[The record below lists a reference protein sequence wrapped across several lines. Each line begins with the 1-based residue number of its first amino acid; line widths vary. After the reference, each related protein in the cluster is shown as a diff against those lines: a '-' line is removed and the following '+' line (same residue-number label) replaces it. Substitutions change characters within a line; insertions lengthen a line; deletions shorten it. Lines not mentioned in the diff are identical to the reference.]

1 MVLQSE
7 FNVGEFSIE
16 SAFTRSKRRSR
27 FIKSVQRSP
36 APIRDSRISNYDL
49 LRPMELLWWSVAVI
63 LFAVGLIGTVLPVF
77 PGTIIILAGALLHRM
92 MLGPEKSVGWGT
104 ITVLVLFTLASYALD
119 FLSGYFGARYF
130 GATKWGMFG
139 ALLGALIGV
148 FFGIAGLFVGPVIG
162 AVAGEFIAGKRMI
175 DAGRAGWG
183 SLLGNLGAMI
193 GKLFIALVMITI
205 FFMTVPAPF

>member
-1 MVLQSE
+1 
-7 FNVGEFSIE
+7 
-16 SAFTRSKRRSR
+16 
-27 FIKSVQRSP
+27 
-36 APIRDSRISNYDL
+36 
-49 LRPMELLWWSVAVI
+49 MELFWWSVAVI

-77 PGTIIILAGALLHRM
+77 PGTIIILAGAILHRM
-92 MLGPEKSVGWGT
+92 MLGPEKSIGWGT
-104 ITVLVLFTLASYALD
+104 IAVLALLTLGSYALD

-193 GKLFIALVMITI
+193 GKLFVALVMITI
-205 FFMTVPAPF
+205 FFMSVPSPL